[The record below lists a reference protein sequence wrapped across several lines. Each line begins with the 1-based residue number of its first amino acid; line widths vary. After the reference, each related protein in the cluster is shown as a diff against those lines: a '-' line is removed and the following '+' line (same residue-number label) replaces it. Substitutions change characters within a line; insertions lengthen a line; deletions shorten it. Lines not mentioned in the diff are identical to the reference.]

1 MLLGVLKTACASLKI
16 QNYPSCSVIFDTEN
30 PGISI
35 RYNTQIVGRDSS
47 VGTAT
52 RHRLDGP
59 VYQVLAVG
67 KAARAW
73 C

>member
-1 MLLGVLKTACASLKI
+1 MCQLKI
-16 QNYPSCSVIFDTEN
+16 SNNPLCSVIFDTDN

-35 RYNTQIVGRDSS
+35 RYNTQIVCRDSS

-59 VYQVLAVG
+59 VYRVLPLG
-67 KAARAW
+67 KAAGAW